1 MNNNHSDQ
9 QETRNQKPETR
20 NQKPETRNQKLLSMK
35 GIEKSFPGVKA
46 LKGVDLDL
54 KKGEVHAVVGENGAG
69 KSTLIKVLAG
79 VHQPNGGETII
90 DGQPVHFLKPL
101 DAQKAG
107 IAVIYQEFNLIP
119 ALTVRENILL
129 GHETS
134 RWGFFNRKQEQSL
147 VEDLFERMN
156 VRLDPEAVCADLSVA
171 QQQLV
176 EIAKSLSTGAR
187 IIVMDEPSATLT
199 NQEVEK
205 LFDIIRDLKAQGI
218 GIIYI
223 SHRLD
228 EIFELADR
236 VTVLR
241 DGEYIGTRPIA
252 DVDRD
257 MLIEM
262 MVGRSIE
269 NEFPKAHA
277 ELGEVRLE
285 VRNLSDSANG
295 AGVSFSVRAG
305 EVLGLTGL
313 VGAGRTELARLV
325 FGADHAAK
333 GEVIVD
339 GQKRDIRSPQ
349 DAIRHGIC
357 LLTEDRKVQGLVLGL
372 SSRENFALP
381 NMGHWSRWGFV
392 SQSAERGQF
401 SGYIDSLKI
410 KLSHQDQLAKNLS
423 GGNQQKVLI
432 ARWLESNSD
441 VIIFDEPT
449 RGIDVGAKYE
459 IYLLMNELA
468 ASGKAIIMISS
479 ELPEVLGM
487 SDRILVMHEGHISGE
502 ITNVASATQEDIL
515 SMAVGQ
521 IEKAA

>member
-1 MNNNHSDQ
+1 MTET
-9 QETRNQKPETR
+9 QEVA
-20 NQKPETRNQKLLSMK
+20 LLSME

-46 LKGVDLDL
+46 LKGVQLNL
-54 KKGEVHAVVGENGAG
+54 KAGEVHAVVGENGAG

-79 VHQPNGGETII
+79 VHIPDAGTTTIAGEKMRFAT
-90 DGQPVHFLKPL
+90 PL
-101 DAQKAG
+101 DAQEAG
-107 IAVIYQEFNLIP
+107 IAVIYQEFNLVP

-134 RWGFFNRKQEQSL
+134 KWGFFAKKDENAIVSS
-147 VEDLFERMN
+147 LFERMN
-156 VRLDPEAVCADLSVA
+156 VKLDPEAICAQLSVA

-176 EIAKSLSTGAR
+176 EIAKALSTGAR

-205 LFDIIRDLKAQGI
+205 LFAIIQDLQEQGI

-228 EIFELADR
+228 EIFEIADR

-241 DGEYIGTRPIA
+241 DGDYIDTKP
-252 DVDRD
+252 VSEVNRD

-262 MVGRSIE
+262 MVGRSID
-269 NEFPKAHA
+269 NEFPKVPTT
-277 ELGEVRLE
+277 LGDVRLE
-285 VRNLSDSANG
+285 IKDLAHEVDHPGISLQ
-295 AGVSFSVRAG
+295 VRAG

-313 VGAGRTELARLV
+313 VGAGRTELARLI
-325 FGADHAAK
+325 FGADRIAK
-333 GEVIVD
+333 GSIFLD
-339 GQKRDIRSPQ
+339 GQPANISSPL
-349 DAIRHGIC
+349 DAIKQGIC
-357 LLTEDRKVQGLVLGL
+357 LLTEDRKAQGLVLGL

-381 NMGHWSRWGFV
+381 NMGHWSSWGFV
-392 SQSAERGQF
+392 AGKSERSKFAE
-401 SGYIDSLKI
+401 YIESLKI
-410 KLSHQDQLAKNLS
+410 KTSHQDQLAKNLS
-423 GGNQQKVLI
+423 GGNQQKVLL

-441 VIIFDEPT
+441 IIIFDEPT

-459 IYLLMNELA
+459 IYLLMNKLA

-487 SDRILVMHEGHISGE
+487 SDRILVMHESHISGE
-502 ITNVASATQEDIL
+502 ITDVPNATQEQIMAL
-515 SMAVGQ
+515 AVGA
-521 IEKAA
+521 EAVSG

>member
-1 MNNNHSDQ
+1 MAQ
-9 QETRNQKPETR
+9 
-20 NQKPETRNQKLLSMK
+20 LLKME

-46 LKGVDLDL
+46 LKGVQLDL
-54 KKGEVHAVVGENGAG
+54 MAGEVHAVVGENGAG

-79 VHQPNGGETII
+79 VHQPDGGVILIDGETM
-90 DGQPVHFLKPL
+90 QFTSPL
-101 DAQKAG
+101 AAQEAG

-129 GHETS
+129 GHEKTS
-134 RWGFFNRKQEQSL
+134 WGFFSRKEEHDI
-147 VEDLFERMN
+147 VAELFERMN
-156 VRLDPEAVCADLSVA
+156 VQLDPEAICAELSVA

-199 NQEVEK
+199 NQEVDK
-205 LFDIIRDLKAQGI
+205 LFAIIQDLQSHGI

-228 EIFELADR
+228 EIFEIAGR

-241 DGEYIGTRPIA
+241 DGEYIATKQVS
-252 DVDRD
+252 DVNRD
-257 MLIEM
+257 SLIEM
-262 MVGRSIE
+262 MVGRSLE
-269 NEFPKAHA
+269 NEFPKVAA
-277 ELGEVRLE
+277 DIGEVRLE
-285 VRNLSDSANG
+285 VRDLAERTDEV
-295 AGVSFSVRAG
+295 GVSFHVRSG

-313 VGAGRTELARLV
+313 VGAGRTELARLI

-333 GEVIVD
+333 GVVHLD
-339 GQKRDIRSPQ
+339 GKKLDIRSPL
-349 DAIRHGIC
+349 DAIREGIC
-357 LLTEDRKVQGLVLGL
+357 LLTEDRKAQGLVLGL

-381 NMGHWSRWGFV
+381 NMGHWSKWGFV
-392 SQSAERGQF
+392 AHKDERDRF
-401 SGYIDSLKI
+401 ESYVNSLQI
-410 KLSHQDQLAKNLS
+410 KLSHQDQLAQNLS

-468 ASGKAIIMISS
+468 AAGKAIIMISS

-487 SDRILVMHEGHISGE
+487 SDRILVMHEGRISGE
-502 ITNVASATQEDIL
+502 ITDVPNATQELIMQ
-515 SMAVGQ
+515 MAVGDLV
-521 IEKAA
+521 ETS

>member
-1 MNNNHSDQ
+1 MADQ
-9 QETRNQKPETR
+9 QAAA
-20 NQKPETRNQKLLSMK
+20 LLSMA

-46 LKGVDLDL
+46 LKGVQLDL
-54 KKGEVHAVVGENGAG
+54 HKGEVHAVVGENGAG

-79 VHQPNGGETII
+79 VHIPDTGETMIE
-90 DGQPVHFLKPL
+90 GKTMRFTSPL
-101 DAQKAG
+101 DAQEAG
-107 IAVIYQEFNLIP
+107 IAVIYQEFNLVP

-134 RWGFFNRKQEQSL
+134 NWGFFAKKEEAQK
-147 VEDLFERMN
+147 VAALFERMN
-156 VRLDPEAVCADLSVA
+156 VKLDTEAVCAELSVA

-176 EIAKSLSTGAR
+176 EIAKALSTGAR

-199 NQEVEK
+199 NQEVDK
-205 LFDIIRDLKAQGI
+205 LFAIIRDLQSQGI

-228 EIFELADR
+228 EIFEISDR

-241 DGEYIGTRPIA
+241 DGEYIGTKPVAEVNRE
-252 DVDRD
+252 

-269 NEFPKAHA
+269 NEFPKEAATLGDVRLAVDDLAHA
-277 ELGEVRLE
+277 ADEP
-285 VRNLSDSANG
+285 G
-295 AGVSFSVRAG
+295 ATFQVRAG
-305 EVLGLTGL
+305 EILGLTGL

-325 FGADHAAK
+325 FGADRAAR
-333 GEVIVD
+333 GTISLD
-339 GQKRDIRSPQ
+339 GKTLKIDSPL
-349 DAIRHGIC
+349 DAIKNGIC
-357 LLTEDRKVQGLVLGL
+357 LLTEDRKAQGLVLGL

-381 NMGHWSRWGFV
+381 NMGNWSSWGFV
-392 SQSAERGQF
+392 AGQQERSRF
-401 SGYIDSLKI
+401 ASYVDSLKI
-410 KLSHQDQLAKNLS
+410 KISHQDQLAQNLS

-468 ASGKAIIMISS
+468 AAGKAIIMISS

-502 ITNVASATQEDIL
+502 ITDVASATQEQIMAL
-515 SMAVGQ
+515 AVGA
-521 IEKAA
+521 EAVS

>member
-1 MNNNHSDQ
+1 MN
-9 QETRNQKPETR
+9 QEPGTRNQAHLP
-20 NQKPETRNQKLLSMK
+20 LLSMN

-46 LKGVDLDL
+46 LKGVHLDL
-54 KKGEVHAVVGENGAG
+54 RRGEVHAVVGENGAG

-79 VHQPNGGETII
+79 VHMPDGGETMI
-90 DGQPVHFLKPL
+90 DGLATQFNTPL
-101 DAQKAG
+101 DAQQAG

-134 RWGFFNRKQEQSL
+134 HWGFFNRKEEQTIVDS
-147 VEDLFERMN
+147 LFERMN
-156 VRLDPEAVCADLSVA
+156 VRLNPEAVCAELSVA

-199 NQEVEK
+199 NQEVDK
-205 LFDIIRDLKAQGI
+205 LFAIIRDLQAQDI

-241 DGEYIGTRPIA
+241 DGEYIGTHDVA
-252 DVDRD
+252 EVDRES
-257 MLIEM
+257 LIEM

-269 NEFPKAHA
+269 NEFPK
-277 ELGEVRLE
+277 ERVEPGEVRLE
-285 VRNLSDSANG
+285 VRDLSETADG
-295 AGVSFSVRAG
+295 PGVSFQVRSG

-313 VGAGRTELARLV
+313 VGAGRTELARLI
-325 FGADHAAK
+325 FGADAAGK
-333 GEVIVD
+333 GQILVD
-339 GQKRDIRSPQ
+339 GSPREIHSPQ
-349 DAIRHGIC
+349 DAIRNGIC

-381 NMGHWSRWGFV
+381 NMGHWSRWGFI
-392 SQSAERGQF
+392 SKPTERRQF
-401 SGYIDSLKI
+401 GRYIDNLKI
-410 KLSHQDQLAKNLS
+410 KLSHQDQPAKNLS

-441 VIIFDEPT
+441 IIIFDEPT

-468 ASGKAIIMISS
+468 AAGKAIIMISS

-487 SDRILVMHEGHISGE
+487 SDRILVMHEGRISGE
-502 ITNVASATQEDIL
+502 ITDVGGATQEDIL
-515 SMAVGQ
+515 SMAVGHGAEQ
-521 IEKAA
+521 V